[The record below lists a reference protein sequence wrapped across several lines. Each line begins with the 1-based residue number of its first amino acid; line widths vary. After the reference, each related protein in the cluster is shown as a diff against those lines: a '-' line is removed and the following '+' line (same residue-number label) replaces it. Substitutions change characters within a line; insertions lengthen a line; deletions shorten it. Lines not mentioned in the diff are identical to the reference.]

1 MKLAQNSARLAVKN
15 GLIVCPVCGRRTDQ
29 GVEPGTNAENL
40 PIWCRHCKTRHIV
53 NIASGRVLDCS
64 RCP

>member
-1 MKLAQNSARLAVKN
+1 MQSANKSDKLIVKN

-29 GVEPGTNAENL
+29 AVEPGTNAENL
-40 PIWCRHCKTRHIV
+40 PVWCRHCKTRHIV
-53 NIASGRVLDCS
+53 NIVSGRVLNCS